1 MTTLKARLSD
11 GDPGA
16 EAGLSTADAQEMRR
30 VIVSAAATPAA
41 APPWWGHSLAVAA
54 LIALMVGAGLF
65 AGRRAADRDPLIVPL
80 ALEDPA
86 PAAGGERRQLQF
98 STPGGTRIIWVFD
111 PAFQLKETLP

>member
-1 MTTLKARLSD
+1 MTTLEARLSD

-16 EAGLSTADAQEMRR
+16 EAGLSAAEAQEMRR
-30 VIVSAAATPAA
+30 VIVSAAAAPAA

-54 LIALMVGAGLF
+54 LIAVMVGAGLF
-65 AGRRAADRDPLIVPL
+65 AGRRAADRDRLVVPL

-86 PAAGGERRQLQF
+86 PAGGERRQLQF

>member
-1 MTTLKARLSD
+1 MTTLKTRLSE

-16 EAGLSTADAQEMRR
+16 GAGLPAGDAQEMRR
-30 VIVSAAATPAA
+30 VIVSAAARPAA
-41 APPWWGHSLAVAA
+41 SPSRWGHSLAVAA
-54 LIALMVGAGLF
+54 LIAVMVGAGLF
-65 AGRRAADRDPLIVPL
+65 AGRRAADGDRLVVPL

-86 PAAGGERRQLQF
+86 PAGGERRQLQF